1 MVRSDHGEVMPSSL
15 ARWSLLP
22 ILLIS
27 IAIWIGVSSIAA
39 NAAHVWAKSN
49 FAFNAFGTVSIQVVL
64 VAIGW
69 AAAVGVWIILV
80 ARIAPRVLAHD
91 VLAAA
96 VWSAGLMVLWALGD
110 EWLTGLGPWAVAV
123 LAAELAVAAFWV
135 MRSVAPRPF
144 WQSAQRMAVVC
155 AWLAA
160 AKVVILV
167 IAPGVAV
174 RM

>member
-1 MVRSDHGEVMPSSL
+1 MPSSL

-27 IAIWIGVSSIAA
+27 IAIWIGVSSISA

-49 FAFNAFGTVSIQVVL
+49 FAFSTFGTISIEVVL
-64 VAIGW
+64 IAIGW
-69 AAAVGVWIILV
+69 AAAMGVWIILV

-96 VWSAGLMVLWALGD
+96 VWSASLLALCALGD

-123 LAAELAVAAFWV
+123 LVAELAVAAFLV
-135 MRSVAPRPF
+135 TSAVAPRPF

-160 AKVVILV
+160 AKAVILV

-174 RM
+174 RI